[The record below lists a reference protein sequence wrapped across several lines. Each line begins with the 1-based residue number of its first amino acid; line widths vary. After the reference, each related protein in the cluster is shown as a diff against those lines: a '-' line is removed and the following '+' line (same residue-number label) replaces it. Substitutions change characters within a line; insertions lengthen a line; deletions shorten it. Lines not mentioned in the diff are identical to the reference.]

1 MHYSIVCI
9 SWQTQQSMLQIN
21 IPKPCHEDWNAMT
34 PTSHGAFCS
43 ACAKNVVDFT
53 TMTDNEV
60 EHYLLH
66 KAGEKV
72 CGKVKNTQLHR
83 IRIKIPEHIF
93 YAKIAGWKKFMAVL
107 MLAFG
112 SMLFGCDVST
122 DTAVKN
128 IIVTEVSKPHKQL
141 MGDATYPMEIL
152 GELAAPECK
161 IVSIREPEAIKI
173 SGYTTMGFTVPII
186 MGDMEVKPVMADTS
200 LSYEMFGGIR
210 FVDTTFQ
217 KVKKDSLPKSKPAAD
232 TANCKEEHFY

>member
-1 MHYSIVCI
+1 
-9 SWQTQQSMLQIN
+9 
-21 IPKPCHEDWNAMT
+21 MT

-43 ACAKNVVDFT
+43 ACTKNVVDFT

-72 CGKVKNTQLHR
+72 CGKLKNTQLHR

-112 SMLFGCDVST
+112 SMLFGCDVTT
-122 DTAVKN
+122 DTP
-128 IIVTEVSKPHKQL
+128 VTKVIKTETANLPKQL
-141 MGDATYPMEIL
+141 L
-152 GELAAPECK
+152 GEFSYSADVMGKVATEQVCEVIK
-161 IVSIREPEAIKI
+161 VEPEMIKI
-173 SGYTTMGFTVPII
+173 ASVTTMGFTVPII

-200 LSYEMFGGIR
+200 LSYEMFGRIR
-210 FVDTTFQ
+210 FVDTTIQ